1 MFWYCLDMYIGMSL
15 EIVPMTS
22 LLWLLINNTQSRKDE
37 DGFQN
42 YWSLQITPFLEY
54 FLYRKSNFVKTT
66 YIETEKASSDY

>member
-1 MFWYCLDMYIGMSL
+1 MFWYCLDMYIDMSL

-42 YWSLQITPFLEY
+42 
-54 FLYRKSNFVKTT
+54 
-66 YIETEKASSDY
+66 